1 MKLIDWAHEYE
12 VFVVSGNP
20 YSEICFDGYCVP
32 TFLQFDGAKEVGI
45 EFNSLSK
52 ATFYIWTEIPDGR
65 SNSKEFCQKVLDDIA
80 VWMIPGSL
88 YGKHG
93 EGYFRIALP
102 HPAPRLKEAM
112 DRLANYLN

>member
-12 VFVVSGNP
+12 VFVVSDNP

-45 EFNSLSK
+45 ELNPPK
-52 ATFYIWTEIPDGR
+52 AIFYIWAGIPEGF

-80 VWMIPGSL
+80 VWMITGSM
-88 YGKHG
+88 YGKYG
-93 EGYFRIALP
+93 DGYFRIALT

-112 DRLANYLN
+112 DRLANYLI